1 VNLTID
7 LRSAQEGLR
16 RACPPN
22 CVFPGDARRIGSRTG
37 QREGRAVGA
46 HKREQPDA
54 WAKLRGLREET
65 LNVLGIDGPHIGDR
79 TGAQMR
85 EFLRRQRRA
94 LFSFSIPVMSSTE
107 ACENK
112 RAKG

>member
-1 VNLTID
+1 MQAD
-7 LRSAQEGLR
+7 GLQF
-16 RACPPN
+16 
-22 CVFPGDARRIGSRTG
+22 VFPGDARRIGSRID
-37 QREGRAVGA
+37 QHEGRAVGA
-46 HKREQPDA
+46 HEREQPDA

-65 LNVLGIDGPHIGDR
+65 LNVLGVDGPHIGNR

-85 EFLRRQRRA
+85 EFLRRQRRGVD
-94 LFSFSIPVMSSTE
+94 LVLHSTDVEHE